1 MPVASYNRRVNPDLP
16 RLRHFIRSTLGC
28 GCPDETLQW
37 IECSHSHGDPA
48 HDLRLTRIDVGGR
61 LLVYVIESDLGP
73 DAAAAAV
80 PAVVAAG
87 LVERA
92 RGGFNRLR
100 IVVAGSDPEALRPL
114 AAAHF
119 AASAP
124 CGDNVHLHVVATEDL
139 PFAGESGGQ

>member
-1 MPVASYNRRVNPDLP
+1 MNPDLP

-28 GCPDETLQW
+28 GCPEETLQW
-37 IECSHSHGDPA
+37 IECSHSHGAPA

-80 PAVVAAG
+80 PAVVASG

-100 IVVAGSDPEALRPL
+100 IVVAGSDPDALRPL
-114 AAAHF
+114 ATAHF

-124 CGDNVHLHVVATEDL
+124 CDDHLHLHVVAIEDL
-139 PFAGESGGQ
+139 PFARESGGQ

>member
-1 MPVASYNRRVNPDLP
+1 VNPDLP
-16 RLRHFIRSTLGC
+16 RLRDFIRSTLGC

-37 IECSHSHGDPA
+37 IECSHSHDAPA
-48 HDLRLTRIDVGGR
+48 HDLRLTRIDVGGT
-61 LLVYVIESDLGP
+61 LLVYVIESELGP

-80 PAVVAAG
+80 PAVVASG

-92 RGGFNRLR
+92 SGGFNRLR
-100 IVVAGSDPEALRPL
+100 IVVAGSDPETLRPL

-124 CGDNVHLHVVATEDL
+124 RDDRVHLHVVANEDL
-139 PFAGESGGQ
+139 PFARGSGGQ